1 VANPELLLPELLA
14 PLVRNTIF
22 SGNIHHCVQADSTNA
37 VALRGAALASQHP
50 DETPE
55 GAVFLAEEQTAGRGR
70 STHLWHSER
79 GNGIYCSFLLRPPM
93 TPAESLWLSLIAG
106 VAVQD
111 AVREITGLP
120 ADIRW
125 PNDLLLNEKKFAGI
139 LTEMSSE
146 GNKVNHAVIGI
157 GINVN
162 HQSFPQELSGTA
174 TSLAM
179 ETGKKVDR
187 LEVAAALIR
196 TVDREYR
203 ALLRSMSGPI
213 RTLTLRF
220 EPIMRRVES
229 RSSYALGKM
238 VHVDEDGGYEGI
250 TDGLDPRGFLRV
262 RTEQGVRMVISGSVR
277 PLQRSKN
284 ASGS

>member
-1 VANPELLLPELLA
+1 
-14 PLVRNTIF
+14 
-22 SGNIHHCVQADSTNA
+22 
-37 VALRGAALASQHP
+37 
-50 DETPE
+50 
-55 GAVFLAEEQTAGRGR
+55 
-70 STHLWHSER
+70 
-79 GNGIYCSFLLRPPM
+79 
-93 TPAESLWLSLIAG
+93 
-106 VAVQD
+106 
-111 AVREITGLP
+111 
-120 ADIRW
+120 
-125 PNDLLLNEKKFAGI
+125 
-139 LTEMSSE
+139 
-146 GNKVNHAVIGI
+146 
-157 GINVN
+157 
-162 HQSFPQELSGTA
+162 
-174 TSLAM
+174 M
-179 ETGKKVDR
+179 EAGKKVDR

-238 VHVDEDGGYEGI
+238 VFVDEDGGYEGI

>member
-1 VANPELLLPELLA
+1 VANPESLLPELLA

-22 SGNIHHCVQADSTNA
+22 SGNIHHCVQADSTNSI
-37 VALRGAALASQHP
+37 ALRGAALASQHP
-50 DETPE
+50 DDTPE
-55 GAVFLAEEQTAGRGR
+55 GAVFLAEEQIAGRGR
-70 STHLWHSER
+70 STHTWHSER

-162 HQSFPQELSGTA
+162 HESFPQELSGTA
-174 TSLAM
+174 TSLAI
-179 ETGKKVDR
+179 EAGKKVDR
-187 LEVAAALIR
+187 LEIAAALIR

-203 ALLRSMSGPI
+203 ALLRAMSSPI

-238 VHVDEDGGYEGI
+238 VFVDEDGGYEGI